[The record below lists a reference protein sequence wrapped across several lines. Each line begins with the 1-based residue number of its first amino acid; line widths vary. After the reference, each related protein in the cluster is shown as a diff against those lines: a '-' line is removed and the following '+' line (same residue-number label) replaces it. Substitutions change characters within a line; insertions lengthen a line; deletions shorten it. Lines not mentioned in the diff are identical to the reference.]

1 MGLREKLAKSRHAL
15 ADRLS
20 KIFTGI
26 ALDEETMAEVEE
38 ILLGSDL
45 GWELTEQVVE
55 KLPSKCRKY
64 NGDWKQALTDLL
76 LDSFPV
82 LPVRPPESVRPE
94 VIILVGVNG
103 SGKTTTIARLAGM
116 RMDRGEKVLLACAD
130 TFRAAAAEQLRH
142 WGEVLGAPVLTQLAG
157 SDPGAIAFDAVKR
170 ALSRGFDSVIIDT
183 AGRLPNR
190 SGLMDEL
197 TKVHRVVGKA
207 MPGAPHGVLLVLD
220 ATVGQNA
227 LAQAEQFSQAL
238 PVTGLVITKLDGTA
252 KGGSVMAMAH
262 GLGIPIEYIGTG
274 ESRED
279 LRPFDQRKFVE
290 ALLDVKGAN

>member
-15 ADRLS
+15 ADGLS
-20 KIFTGI
+20 KIFTGR

-55 KLPSKCRKY
+55 KLPSKCRKCG
-64 NGDWKQALTDLL
+64 GDWKQALTDLL

-82 LPVRPPESVRPE
+82 LPVRPHESVRPE

-103 SGKTTTIARLAGM
+103 SGKTTTIARLAGL

-142 WGEVLGAPVLTQLAG
+142 WGEVLGAPVLTQLSG

-170 ALSRGFDSVIIDT
+170 ALSRNFDSVIIDT

-197 TKVHRVVGKA
+197 SKVHRVVGKA
-207 MPGAPHGVLLVLD
+207 MPGAPHSVLLVLD

-279 LRPFDQRKFVE
+279 LRTFDQRIFVE
-290 ALLDVKGAN
+290 ALLDVKGTN

>member
-1 MGLREKLAKSRHAL
+1 MGLREKLEKSRHAL

-20 KIFTGI
+20 RIFSGG
-26 ALDEETMAEVEE
+26 ALDEETMVAVEE

-55 KLPSKCRKY
+55 GLPSKCRKY
-64 NGDWKQALTDLL
+64 DGDWKLALTDLL

-82 LPVRPPESVRPE
+82 PPGRSCDSVKPE
-94 VIILVGVNG
+94 VVILVGVNG
-103 SGKTTTIARLAGM
+103 SGKTTTLARLAGM

-130 TFRAAAAEQLRH
+130 TFRAAAAEQIRY
-142 WGEVLGAPVLTQLAG
+142 WGDVLGAPVLTQQPG
-157 SDPGAIAFDAVKR
+157 SDPGAVAFDAVKR
-170 ALSRGFDSVIIDT
+170 AMSRDFDSLIIDT

-197 TKVHRVVGKA
+197 SKVHRVIGKA
-207 MPGAPHGVLLVLD
+207 MPGAPHSVLLVLD

-227 LAQAEQFSQAL
+227 LAQAEHFSRAI

-262 GLGIPIEYIGTG
+262 GLGIPIEFIGTG
-274 ESRED
+274 ESIGD
-279 LRPFDQRKFVE
+279 LCSFDQRRFIE
-290 ALLDVKGAN
+290 ALLDVEGGD